1 MSGPF
6 IARLERFGSVA
17 STQPIVRAW
26 LEGGEP
32 EVCLA
37 IADEQTQ
44 GRGRLGRT
52 WDAPPGV
59 ALLVSA
65 GFRPL
70 DLPARHAWRLG
81 ATVALA
87 MLDAAE
93 DVAGLRDATLGLK
106 WPNDIVADGPD
117 GLLRKVAGVL
127 GEAVLDDDRIER
139 AVIGIGVNADW
150 AAADFPAELAT
161 SMSSLGEL
169 SGGRPIDRDVLLDA
183 WLDRLEPRYES
194 LRAGRFDS
202 GAWSSRQRTTGEL
215 VEVDTH
221 DGRVNGRAMGVD
233 PETGSLLLAATGG
246 NGGGALRSIE
256 FGGRDPLSGREHA
269 RPRPSDLRPANE
281 VRPIGRPARR
291 ERADRHIPGRRPAPT
306 MGARRRPADQGPGA
320 AAEARTALRRRD
332 WCTDAPEAV

>member
-1 MSGPF
+1 MADVSEHF
-6 IARLERFGSVA
+6 LSRLERFDSVE

-26 LEGGEP
+26 LDAGEP
-32 EVCLA
+32 EVC
-37 IADEQTQ
+37 IAVAGEQTQ

-52 WDAPPGV
+52 WDAPPGA
-59 ALLVSA
+59 ALLLSA

-93 DVAGLRDATLGLK
+93 DVAGLRDASLGLK

-117 GLLRKVAGVL
+117 GWLRKVAGVL
-127 GEAVLDDDRIER
+127 GEATLDDDLIET

-150 AAADFPAELAT
+150 AAADFPPDLAPSMT
-161 SMSSLGEL
+161 SLREL
-169 SGGRPIDRDVLLDA
+169 SGGRPIDRETLLEA

-194 LRAGRFDS
+194 LRLGRFDS

-221 DGRVNGRAMGVD
+221 DGRLHGRAVGVD
-233 PETGSLLLAATGG
+233 PETGSLLLAGAQGG
-246 NGGGALRSIE
+246 SSTAIDSGDVTRCRVVHLPGLA
-256 FGGRDPLSGREHA
+256 GRH
-269 RPRPSDLRPANE
+269 
-281 VRPIGRPARR
+281 
-291 ERADRHIPGRRPAPT
+291 
-306 MGARRRPADQGPGA
+306 
-320 AAEARTALRRRD
+320 
-332 WCTDAPEAV
+332 